1 MHTQERKRRFS
12 ELVRYGLYNF
22 YDIVLCLDILVLTLT
37 CEESTRG
44 WCFSPAKHTHT
55 HLKSYWPKK
64 AHPLFRATN
73 TRTWGCMCLH
83 NGLLGPHHSRPGHAG
98 SKGYS
103 CCCTHTSDIVCVQVP
118 SQESLSQRWQVGP
131 GVAFHRRGKLDRGY
145 TRSQPLWFPSTVS
158 SSVSGWITA
167 IGVNIKLTFSNQ

>member
-55 HLKSYWPKK
+55 HTHLKSYWPKK

-73 TRTWGCMCLH
+73 TRT
-83 NGLLGPHHSRPGHAG
+83 
-98 SKGYS
+98 
-103 CCCTHTSDIVCVQVP
+103 
-118 SQESLSQRWQVGP
+118 
-131 GVAFHRRGKLDRGY
+131 
-145 TRSQPLWFPSTVS
+145 
-158 SSVSGWITA
+158 
-167 IGVNIKLTFSNQ
+167 